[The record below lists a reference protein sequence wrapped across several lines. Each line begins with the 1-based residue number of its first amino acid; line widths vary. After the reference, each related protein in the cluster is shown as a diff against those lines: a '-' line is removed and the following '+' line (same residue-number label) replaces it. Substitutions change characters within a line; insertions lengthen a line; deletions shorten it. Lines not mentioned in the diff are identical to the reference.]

1 MKFFNFI
8 SINLRLFINTLLSI
22 LFLMSIAYIG
32 WSALSEVRVKATS
45 LSDLQHQQSDRIA
58 NFQQSLILTTQ
69 LSNEYILSQSQ
80 SASQKFNSAIDEL
93 KKQTEVML
101 SVLHAEENQKAIQTL
116 ETVLRK
122 YKKATNSNVFLKKEV
137 NNTIE
142 FGIEPTTETLKK
154 ATTTLLKTDL
164 ATEES
169 TLSEALTSI
178 QKRLNDS
185 QLILGKMLSTK
196 NPELIKT
203 FNENGLGDDANSDI
217 ETIVSAFDGNFQ
229 YMDTLDELVS
239 ARDGYQESLSDIKDY
254 MTTETDN
261 NGSLISLI
269 NEAND
274 IIRQLSSQSQQNTSA
289 LINELNVLSNE
300 QIHQLAIISIIS
312 LILMI
317 LLNLVVV
324 ASITRP
330 LHRIKK
336 NIAFISKTGDLKQWS
351 PITGKNELVDMSNSI
366 QELILSFR
374 QITTELQ
381 DVGIALSNGEF
392 DKKVEQDYAGDLLTL
407 KDNFNAS
414 IHQISDTM
422 TAIQKMSQALNQGNL
437 SFTEPSDQYLG
448 AYRIVIESLNSAM
461 ETQMNA
467 IEAVKDVMQM
477 MNKGNFSKRI
487 ELNMPGDLS
496 QLKTYLNTS
505 LDKLDEAITH
515 KSYILDHFRQGNFA
529 FEIEG
534 EFEGK
539 LQELKNN
546 MQDMAS
552 NISNMLS
559 DVQTASSN
567 AVSGVQE
574 ISMGNQDL
582 NERVNKQ
589 ALAIQNTMNHMQQ
602 MVQQINESLS
612 SATTVNNKSTAAK
625 ENTLSGVSIVNR
637 MSEAIKEIEGASQE
651 IANFTQVID
660 DIAFQTNLL
669 ALNAAVE
676 AARAGEQGRGFAVV
690 ATEVRSL
697 ASKSAQAAKS
707 IQAVTQKSLA
717 KVEQG
722 IELSELTKK
731 SFNENAQAIDEISS
745 MMTEMHQSLN
755 HQSHGIEQV
764 NQSLTEINEIT
775 QHNASLVEQ
784 VTQTSSHIIESV
796 KGVEDQLLHFKLK
809 PNQMFK
815 SLPSANEELE
825 SVKEAEVLALLP
837 EKIS

>member
-22 LFLMSIAYIG
+22 LFLTAIAYIG

-69 LSNEYILSQSQ
+69 LSNEYILNQSQ
-80 SASQKFNSAIDEL
+80 SASQQFNAAIDEL
-93 KKQTEVML
+93 KKQSEAML
-101 SVLHAEENQKAIQTL
+101 TVLKSKENQQSIQAL

-142 FGIEPTTETLKK
+142 YGIEPTTEALKQH
-154 ATTTLLKTDL
+154 TTTFLQTDL
-164 ATEES
+164 ANENAELT
-169 TLSEALTSI
+169 EALESI
-178 QKRLNDS
+178 QKRLNAS
-185 QLILGKMLSTK
+185 QLILGKMISTK
-196 NPELIKT
+196 NTLLIKT
-203 FNENGLGDDANSDI
+203 FEEKGLGDNANSNI
-217 ETIVSAFDGNFQ
+217 ETIVSAFEGNFE
-229 YMDTLDELVS
+229 YMDTLDELIS
-239 ARDGYQESLSDIKDY
+239 ARDGYQESFSDIKDY

-261 NGSLISLI
+261 NASLISLI
-269 NEAND
+269 NEANK
-274 IIRQLSSQSQQNTSA
+274 IIQN
-289 LINELNVLSNE
+289 LSNE
-300 QIHQLAIISIIS
+300 SQNNTSTLISELNLLSSEQINRLVVISIIG

-317 LLNLVVV
+317 LLNAIVVS
-324 ASITRP
+324 SITRP
-330 LHRIKK
+330 LNRIQK
-336 NIAFISKTGDLKQWS
+336 NIAFISKTGDLKQWK
-351 PITGKNELVDMSNSI
+351 PISGKNELVDMSHSI

-381 DVGIALSNGEF
+381 DVGTALSNGEF
-392 DKKVEQDYAGDLLTL
+392 DKKVEQDYSGDLLAL
-407 KDNFNAS
+407 KENFNAS
-414 IHQISDTM
+414 INQISDTM

-437 SFTEPSDQYLG
+437 SYTESSKQYLG
-448 AYRIVIESLNSAM
+448 TYRIVIESLNSAV

-467 IEAVKDVMQM
+467 IESVKEVMQM
-477 MNKGNFSKRI
+477 MNKGDFTKRI
-487 ELNMPGDLS
+487 ELDMPGDLS

-515 KSYILDHFRQGNFA
+515 KSFVLDHFRQGNFA
-529 FEIEG
+529 YEIEG

-539 LQELKNN
+539 LQELKHN

-552 NISNMLS
+552 NISNMLT

-567 AVSGVQE
+567 AVSGVEE
-574 ISMGNQDL
+574 ISIGNQDL
-582 NERVNKQ
+582 NERVNQQ

-612 SATTVNNKSTAAK
+612 SANTVNNKSTAAK
-625 ENTLSGVSIVNR
+625 ENTLSGVSIVNS
-637 MSEAIKEIEGASQE
+637 MSEAIKEIESASQE

-697 ASKSAQAAKS
+697 ASKSADAAKS
-707 IQAVTQKSLA
+707 IQAITQKSLA

-731 SFNENAQAIDEISS
+731 SFDENAQAIDEISS
-745 MMTEMHQSLN
+745 MMSEMHHSLN

-784 VTQTSSHIIESV
+784 VTQTSSSIIESV
-796 KGVEDQLLHFKLK
+796 KGVEDRLLHFKLK
-809 PNQMFK
+809 PNSTIQD
-815 SLPSANEELE
+815 LPSANEDLE
-825 SVKEAEVLALLP
+825 SETGVSSLLLP
-837 EKIS
+837 EKVS